1 MLFKHL
7 FKACLALADYNEKFP
22 LTAEQVV
29 GFGNFVANGFRPTTT
44 SEIYYFI
51 RLVSDLNNNKYAQPI
66 HVQAWLRFFRQFVTV
81 KA

>member
-1 MLFKHL
+1 MLFKHF

-29 GFGNFVANGFRPTTT
+29 GFGNFVANGYRPSTT

-66 HVQAWLRFFRQFVTV
+66 HVQAWLSTV
-81 KA
+81 L